1 MQFGDSIWKDA
12 RWTRMFQTAND
23 LTTVKCGATSRVTD
37 IEYSALQMLIEGEQ
51 RTRKQ
56 GAIFWLADLN
66 LGVLEGVRAAGLA
79 EHMGHERMFH
89 NARAAIAHY
98 QTHYRS
104 GPTREMTTDF
114 PEA

>member
-1 MQFGDSIWKDA
+1 
-12 RWTRMFQTAND
+12 MFFVNAQHVLEQIKTLVAQYRPQVVTLD
-23 LTTVKCGATSRVTD
+23 MSRVTA

-66 LGVLEGVRAAGLA
+66 PGVLEGVRAAGLA
-79 EHMGHERMFH
+79 EHMDHERMLH
-89 NARAAIAHY
+89 HARVAITHY